1 MATNFHKLSVQEAQ
15 NIGLGQAG
23 SILIDQGT
31 TDQDATTLIGVFV
44 AIQFLEDTV
53 FGTLTPETSQLHL
66 ASGETSTS
74 IDANAGAAATVVT
87 FPQGMTIFG
96 RWTTI
101 NLASGA
107 CIAYV
112 GVG

>member
-1 MATNFHKLSVQEAQ
+1 MAKGLHQYTVQEAQ
-15 NIGLGQAG
+15 NSALGQAG

-31 TDQDATTLIGVFV
+31 TDQDAVPLFGVFV
-44 AIQFLEDTV
+44 AIQFIEDTV
-53 FGTLTPETSQLHL
+53 FGTLTSESSQLWP

-74 IDANAGAAATVVT
+74 IDGDAGAAATVVT

-96 RWTTI
+96 RWTAI

-112 GVG
+112 G